1 MLKVGRTLTS
11 NRKAKVMINRESNV
25 AILQHWQQ
33 TTGEVRAYEA
43 IDHHPNVFTV
53 ITERGERFILKRVDD
68 IEHSARVESQLRV
81 LRHLHACQVPV
92 AVPILADDQLPFV
105 QHGGSVYTLSPVL
118 RVSHEDWV
126 HIPAEQLYLNLG
138 RALAR
143 LHRALASYPGEILSW
158 QMDFTHRALGEAVPV
173 IQRHLDSPKAAIFDK
188 VLCDV
193 EPGIRAALADL
204 PVQYIH
210 GDCHGGNIVL
220 DNGDVSGFIDLDHLP
235 YAPRIYDVSYLLAD
249 RVKSHIERPAELQA
263 WLGYFDRFLVGYE
276 QVQPLTAA
284 EKRAIW
290 VGMLAVQMIFVDWFF
305 THNEQAA
312 AEKNLVVF
320 YWIYEH
326 KNTIETRLTGNST
339 GKEEL

>member
-1 MLKVGRTLTS
+1 
-11 NRKAKVMINRESNV
+11 MINRESSV
-25 AILQHWQQ
+25 AILQHWRQ
-33 TTGEVRAYEA
+33 TTGELGAYEA

-53 ITERGERFILKRVDD
+53 IAERGERFILKRIDD
-68 IEHSARVESQLRV
+68 IEHSARVESHFRV
-81 LRHLHACQVPV
+81 LRYLHVCQVPV
-92 AVPILADDQLPFV
+92 AVPILADDQMPFV

-118 RVSHEDWV
+118 PVNHEDRV

-138 RALAR
+138 RAVAR

-158 QMDFTHRALGEAVPV
+158 QMDFAQRTLGEAVSV
-173 IQRHLDSPKAAIFDK
+173 IQRHLNSPMRATFDK

-193 EPGIRAALADL
+193 EQGIRAALADL
-204 PVQYIH
+204 PTQYIH

-220 DNGDVSGFIDLDHLP
+220 HNGDVSGFIDLDQLP

-249 RVKSHIERPAELQA
+249 RVKSHIERPAELEA
-263 WLGYFDRFLVGYE
+263 WLGYFDCLLVGYE

-305 THNEQAA
+305 THGEQAA
-312 AEKNLVVF
+312 AEKNLATL
-320 YWIYEH
+320 YWIYDH
-326 KNTIETRLTGNST
+326 KTTIETRINGNFITGNIT
-339 GKEEL
+339 DNEGFA